1 MLPFQAKGTFF
12 LQAGNA
18 GWTESYYLTGPD
30 YTSCVVQMNSL
41 ATVRLAVTQLNVSI
55 VNATVS
61 NIYVRGDSFPAPLAT
76 GPGTW
81 PTTAEYCPLDYALL
95 FKWTVG
101 IYSRNK
107 TFFRGFP
114 LAEQSDGTYL
124 PSSGYQTAMDA
135 YIGGV
140 LSECVFKQS
149 VPNPTPPPTNL
160 IQFNPASQGLIN
172 FYLARRKVGRPF
184 FQPRGRLIAP

>member
-1 MLPFQAKGTFF
+1 MPPFQAQGTFF
-12 LQAGNA
+12 FQAGNA
-18 GWTESYYLTGPD
+18 GWTEKYYLTGPD
-30 YTSCVVQMNSL
+30 YTTCVTQMNSI

-55 VNATVS
+55 VNCTVS

-81 PTTAEYCPLDYALL
+81 PSSAEYCPLDYAIL

-101 IYSRNK
+101 VFSRNK

-114 LAEQSDGTYL
+114 LVEQTDGNYL

-135 YIGGV
+135 YVGGV
-140 LSECVFKQS
+140 LSECVFRS
-149 VPNPTPPPTNL
+149 TVPNPTPPPATL
-160 IQFNPASQGLIN
+160 VVFSPASQGLPN
-172 FYLARRKVGRPF
+172 FQLARRKVGRPF